1 MKKSPSDIRRTC
13 WLYDFL
19 LTRGGAEEVT
29 RQVAQTWPQLDVR
42 VATINKALFEVE
54 ASGISFISR
63 RSPYRQPLPRA
74 FQTERIFR
82 RWAGALAN
90 YDEVVFSGMFAPLAI
105 LKQAANHSI
114 YYAHTTPLP
123 FAFDWQQAYLQA
135 LPTGPARA
143 LFKRYSRRQRVLYTE
158 SMSRMERVI
167 ANSQFVASRYEYH
180 FGFTPEVIY
189 PPVDISGFEWISAGN
204 EFVTVSTLARHKR
217 IDLAIEAFA
226 GMPGQTLR
234 IIGDGPELKR
244 LRTMAFGLQNI
255 KFEGSCNRKKVQA
268 IMGKC
273 RAVICVS
280 RDEHFG
286 LVVIEA
292 MAAGKPVI
300 AVSEGS
306 HKELIIDGVTGKLIP
321 AEIEALQST
330 ILEMTTERA
339 FDYKENCQR
348 NAPNFSPGKFFR
360 SMGNVLSNQSTA

>member
-123 FAFDWQQAYLQA
+123 FAFDWLSIPVQ
-135 LPTGPARA
+135 GCHR
-143 LFKRYSRRQRVLYTE
+143 FRWK
-158 SMSRMERVI
+158 
-167 ANSQFVASRYEYH
+167 VATHS
-180 FGFTPEVIY
+180 V
-189 PPVDISGFEWISAGN
+189 
-204 EFVTVSTLARHKR
+204 
-217 IDLAIEAFA
+217 
-226 GMPGQTLR
+226 
-234 IIGDGPELKR
+234 
-244 LRTMAFGLQNI
+244 
-255 KFEGSCNRKKVQA
+255 
-268 IMGKC
+268 
-273 RAVICVS
+273 
-280 RDEHFG
+280 
-286 LVVIEA
+286 
-292 MAAGKPVI
+292 
-300 AVSEGS
+300 
-306 HKELIIDGVTGKLIP
+306 
-321 AEIEALQST
+321 
-330 ILEMTTERA
+330 
-339 FDYKENCQR
+339 
-348 NAPNFSPGKFFR
+348 
-360 SMGNVLSNQSTA
+360 